1 MIQVLILGGN
11 SCGDEGTKGEE
22 LKELKRETKE
32 LKRENARVKQEYI
45 ECYGRKGFPGSSDV
59 KNLPTCRSPGLG
71 RSPGGGHGNSLQY
84 SCLENSM
91 DRGVWRATVQ
101 EVSKSCT
108 QLRDQTANKL
118 KLYFDNSSYLFD
130 CQKCKSFA

>member
-84 SCLENSM
+84 SCLENPHGQRSLKGYSPLGHKEADM
-91 DRGVWRATVQ
+91 P
-101 EVSKSCT
+101 E
-108 QLRDQTANKL
+108 QLSTAW
-118 KLYFDNSSYLFD
+118 
-130 CQKCKSFA
+130 